1 MRNLEI
7 DQLLNRLLSQMR
19 QTLGSKLVGLYLYG
33 SLVSGDFIEGVSDFD
48 LLAATAGPIDVIEF
62 GHLDQMQLDF
72 VRSHPEWENR
82 VEIAYA
88 SIDSLRTFKHKVSQ
102 IAVISPGEPFHFKD
116 AGEDWAINW
125 WVVREQGLIL
135 YGPDPKSI
143 IEPISHAEFIETV
156 WDHARSWNEW
166 VKESRHRKA
175 QSYARLT
182 MCRALYALT
191 HGVQVS
197 KNKAA
202 RWTQEQYPEHK
213 HLIDEALAWRVA
225 EDDDAVDHE
234 ATFQATE
241 QFVHFMISQA
251 QAVYS
256 QGTKK

>member
-1 MRNLEI
+1 MRNQEI
-7 DQLLNRLLSQMR
+7 DRLLNELLAQMQQILDR
-19 QTLGSKLVGLYLYG
+19 KLVGLYLYG
-33 SLVSGDFIEGVSDFD
+33 SLVSGDFIDGVSDFD
-48 LLAATAGPIDVIEF
+48 LLAATAETIDAAEF
-62 GHLDQMQLDF
+62 DYLDHMQLDF
-72 VRSHPEWENR
+72 VRRHPEWENR

-88 SIDSLRTFKHKVSQ
+88 SLDSLRTFKYQHSQ

-116 AGEDWAINW
+116 AGEDWSINW
-125 WVVREQGLIL
+125 WVVREQGLVL
-135 YGPDPKSI
+135 YGPDPKTI

-175 QSYARLT
+175 QSYVRLT

-191 HGVQVS
+191 HGTQVS

-202 RWTQEQYPEHK
+202 QWVQQQYPEHK

-234 ATFQATE
+234 ATFGETE
-241 QFVHFMISQA
+241 QFVHFMIHQA
-251 QAVYS
+251 QTVTS
-256 QGTKK
+256 QGSQG